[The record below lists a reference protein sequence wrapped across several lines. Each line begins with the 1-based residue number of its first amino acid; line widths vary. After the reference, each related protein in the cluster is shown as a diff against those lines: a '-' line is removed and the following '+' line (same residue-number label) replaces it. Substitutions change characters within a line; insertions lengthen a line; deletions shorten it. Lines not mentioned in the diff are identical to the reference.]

1 MNYVLSYKVS
11 ICPIDQDIDLPAYVL
26 PKQYVIDVSIQHSSS
41 VDFTEGITL
50 GRTSPPEAT
59 IRLKKSTQLAAS
71 LRNYQWRLAHVSVYY
86 TVNNLDYYPAFC
98 GIVTGRTE
106 EMNAVS
112 FRCQGYLTLLEYY
125 KNNTPLWK
133 SKPAATYIPDSAYTS
148 VTVETLTYWQ
158 NLVRE
163 QDPTTSFGMDV
174 GVINTIFWIIGGRP
188 YKYKPYYKYIGE
200 VPRFYFDCDH
210 APIYPQFTWLNQEN
224 IADDFA
230 SLASAAGGQITQTT
244 DGVVRFINPHS
255 FAPSPKNIT
264 ITDSKFASLSIE
276 EESAVTFNKVVMTF
290 SPRYLGANQ
299 VVLDDP
305 IGKYLP
311 YGEEF
316 RHEIEFPQPVD
327 RLTNNTYFG
336 SGVSFGASG
345 GYFGIDQYINSKDF
359 VTAVDFTGE
368 TALVDLKIPR
378 LNNIF
383 YPRYRFTWNTITNQ
397 GTWSVQN
404 DRRKTP
410 GQYMELLVTPSKA
423 QVGNVNRPL
432 YLAKI
437 TLYGI
442 PVLAGEP
449 QTLKRDIDLD
459 FTGLV
464 DAGIVPSG
472 LREVQVKENA
482 YVQSKDHAV
491 RLIDV
496 IKYLHKRPRPAIN
509 ITDLV
514 YDSRIQLGDVIT
526 LNSQFYSISGL
537 YKVTSLNIKNT
548 GALMD
553 LTLVD
558 VSDIKTR
565 NQFFIVGSGYANN
578 DVRYLSW

>member
-1 MNYVLSYKVS
+1 MNYVLSYKVY
-11 ICPIDQDIDLPAYVL
+11 ICPIDQDIESEANIV
-26 PKQYVIDVSIQHSSS
+26 PKQHVVDVSIQHSSNL
-41 VDFTEGITL
+41 DFTEGITL
-50 GRTSPPEAT
+50 GRTTPPEAT
-59 IRLKKSTQLAAS
+59 IRLKKLTQLAVS
-71 LRNYQWRLAHVSVYY
+71 QRTYQWRLAHVAVYY

-98 GIVTGRTE
+98 GIITGRTE

-125 KNNTPLWK
+125 KNYTPLWK
-133 SKPAATYIPDSAYTS
+133 SKPAASYIPDSTES
-148 VTVETLTYWQ
+148 TVNEDNLPYWQ
-158 NLVRE
+158 NLVKE
-163 QDPTTSFGMDV
+163 QNPTIKEGMDV

-188 YKYKPYYKYIGE
+188 YKYKKYFKYINY

-210 APIYPQFTWLNQEN
+210 SPIYPKFTWLNQEN
-224 IADDFA
+224 ISEDFA

-255 FAPSPKNIT
+255 FAPAPKSIT
-264 ITDSKFASLSIE
+264 ITDSMFASLTIE

-299 VVLDDP
+299 VVLEDP

-345 GYFGIDQYINSKDF
+345 GYFGIDRYINSRDF
-359 VTAVDFTGE
+359 VTAVDYTGE
-368 TALVDLKIPR
+368 TASVDLKIPR
-378 LNNIF
+378 LTNIF
-383 YPRYRFTWNTITNQ
+383 YPRPRFTWDTENNQ
-397 GTWSVQN
+397 GTWSIEN

-410 GQYMELLVTPSKA
+410 GQYMELLVNA
-423 QVGNVNRPL
+423 RDQARPL

-442 PVLAGEP
+442 PVLTGEP
-449 QTLKRDIDLD
+449 QTLKRDIELD
-459 FTGLV
+459 FTDLV

-472 LREVQVKENA
+472 LREVEVKDNP
-482 YVQSKDHAV
+482 YVQTKDHAQ
-491 RLIDV
+491 RLMDV

-509 ITDLV
+509 ISDMV
-514 YDSRIQLGDVIT
+514 YDSRLQLGDVVT
-526 LNSQFYSISGL
+526 LNSQFYSLQGL
-537 YKVTSLNIKNT
+537 YKVTSVTVKNT

-558 VSDIKTR
+558 VSDIKTK
-565 NQFFIVGSGYANN
+565 NDFFIVGSGYLAETTK
-578 DVRYLSW
+578 YLSW